1 MAAACLMTI
10 PTIVLFNAFMKHLAA
25 GLTAGAVKG

>member
-1 MAAACLMTI
+1 MAASTLFTI
-10 PTIVLFNAFMKHLAA
+10 PVVAFFLLLRRRLAA